1 MPNTNAALIANRV
14 KRNPAASFAKIEGT
28 TQLPAGRGNTILDQ
42 LQRMDGPVPVMDMG
56 GDVIA
61 AAKSLPLDDST
72 LAGLKAKAANVRDYE
87 ASQQSPIVPA
97 KDTSTK
103 PSDLISPRAKY
114 GSRPGEVRLDKD
126 GNVIPA
132 KIMDNGGDI
141 DDSEM
146 QMPSST
152 AAANSA
158 AAAGAVKA
166 MTPDKQAPDT
176 SKGLLNHFI
185 GKQIPTDDRAVA
197 GVPQISSGTSNAA
210 PAMPTMGGVSSAP
223 VPVFDKG
230 VDVRDGQ
237 HVPAILQTGERVLS
251 RKDNEMYKQGYR
263 PIHIYDEC
271 QDVSA
276 LIPPTDQPTFVSEP
290 KEKGTQPEAQP
301 MRSDVSQ
308 DQLIPAE
315 QPKGTPEE
323 RKAISVDRQK
333 AMGKGQAGLVDLGLS
348 NIHENH
354 LQPQPPEG
362 NLVMRDAG
370 LPKID
375 TGGQMPLSGRE
386 SGYTPIAMPPNPGDV
401 AQTKAGGAL
410 IPQAAAEETQG
421 QRNDLAGMKY
431 KAQLANMDAKIKD
444 ALANGDTDTA
454 DKLQYAKG
462 RLQQATPWGSAG
474 NHDSMFGKIA
484 HGLARTGEIASDILS
499 PGLLQ
504 AVPNTPEWRAQQNKG
519 QFARIS
525 QDVENTKN
533 LAEADAANAK
543 VTKSPWEPQAGAEF
557 THYDANGVP
566 DQQLMRNTE
575 TGAKEWQAVPRIG
588 GAAPAEQ
595 PTIGTQPNIAAKATA
610 LTAGTYGPPK
620 EPKELKEGEQPAT
633 DAQMADVGTR
643 IQNNPSLT
651 AQQRTDLQFP
661 PNYKPTAN
669 DVKER
674 LANVKDIEDAARQ
687 GKQDELNNGIRTL
700 MAQNSNLMAQAHL
713 SDLQEKMKQADAK
726 STENSNVAMG
736 GLYAQENYKDA
747 VDAWHNSR
755 NFAKDS
761 GLVTEIINKEHGDK
775 GAFSGALG
783 TTLVG
788 SMFGPE
794 GAALGAGVGAVT
806 SALKGPADGY
816 LETLK
821 KNGISDEGYAAMQA
835 YFNALPARMSYE
847 IGVQG
852 VAASALRSA
861 QLIQKVLQT
870 VPMPNTPQGS
880 FDSAFDQY
888 YKPME
893 TLTKSKIK
901 LTSPKDY
908 VAPSKS
914 DFYEQ
919 KATHTGISSVDGK
932 LYDLDANGKKIGL
945 HK

>member
-1 MPNTNAALIANRV
+1 
-14 KRNPAASFAKIEGT
+14 
-28 TQLPAGRGNTILDQ
+28 
-42 LQRMDGPVPVMDMG
+42 
-56 GDVIA
+56 
-61 AAKSLPLDDST
+61 
-72 LAGLKAKAANVRDYE
+72 
-87 ASQQSPIVPA
+87 
-97 KDTSTK
+97 
-103 PSDLISPRAKY
+103 
-114 GSRPGEVRLDKD
+114 
-126 GNVIPA
+126 
-132 KIMDNGGDI
+132 
-141 DDSEM
+141 
-146 QMPSST
+146 
-152 AAANSA
+152 
-158 AAAGAVKA
+158 
-166 MTPDKQAPDT
+166 
-176 SKGLLNHFI
+176 
-185 GKQIPTDDRAVA
+185 
-197 GVPQISSGTSNAA
+197 
-210 PAMPTMGGVSSAP
+210 
-223 VPVFDKG
+223 
-230 VDVRDGQ
+230 
-237 HVPAILQTGERVLS
+237 
-251 RKDNEMYKQGYR
+251 
-263 PIHIYDEC
+263 
-271 QDVSA
+271 
-276 LIPPTDQPTFVSEP
+276 
-290 KEKGTQPEAQP
+290 
-301 MRSDVSQ
+301 
-308 DQLIPAE
+308 
-315 QPKGTPEE
+315 
-323 RKAISVDRQK
+323 
-333 AMGKGQAGLVDLGLS
+333 
-348 NIHENH
+348 
-354 LQPQPPEG
+354 
-362 NLVMRDAG
+362 MRDAG

-484 HGLARTGEIASDILS
+484 HGLARTGEIATDILS

-504 AVPNTPEWRAQQNKG
+504 AVPGTPEWRAQQNKG

-633 DAQMADVGTR
+633 DAQLADVGTR

-914 DFYEQ
+914 DFYSIPE
-919 KATHTGISSVDGK
+919 ATHTVPGPDGK
-932 LYDLDANGKKIGL
+932 LHLTNAAGTKDYGL
-945 HK
+945 APNQR